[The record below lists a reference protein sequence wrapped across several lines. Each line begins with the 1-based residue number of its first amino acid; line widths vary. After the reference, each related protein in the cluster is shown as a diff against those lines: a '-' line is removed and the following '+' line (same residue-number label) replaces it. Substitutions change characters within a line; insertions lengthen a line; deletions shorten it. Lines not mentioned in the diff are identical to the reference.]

1 MNKWRFRE
9 VKWKQSRFTVNQMES
24 GGGGPRSPGGSCC
37 SARSRRV
44 SWVHTWPGLVM
55 SGQKTESS
63 IPEIRVGLW
72 CRCWVTWSD
81 RQALRGQWCV
91 SSGTENRLMEAPQQ
105 SKKMRKNVVSNE
117 QVLASAGDNTCENM
131 YRKLGND
138 KIANQSQENSRGS
151 KLQKA
156 ANELL
161 NQNVALD

>member
-1 MNKWRFRE
+1 
-9 VKWKQSRFTVNQMES
+9 
-24 GGGGPRSPGGSCC
+24 
-37 SARSRRV
+37 
-44 SWVHTWPGLVM
+44 
-55 SGQKTESS
+55 
-63 IPEIRVGLW
+63 
-72 CRCWVTWSD
+72 
-81 RQALRGQWCV
+81 
-91 SSGTENRLMEAPQQ
+91 MEAPQQ